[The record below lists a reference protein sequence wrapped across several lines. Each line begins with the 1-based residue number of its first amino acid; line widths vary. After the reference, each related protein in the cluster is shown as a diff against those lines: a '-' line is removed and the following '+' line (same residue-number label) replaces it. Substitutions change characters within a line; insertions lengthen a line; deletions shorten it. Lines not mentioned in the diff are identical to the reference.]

1 MFIGSI
7 PPGVVLM
14 IKEPTMFF
22 TSIDANTAR
31 AYAELANRQIADKT
45 TDEEH

>member
-1 MFIGSI
+1 
-7 PPGVVLM
+7 
-14 IKEPTMFF
+14 MFF

-31 AYAELANRQIADKT
+31 AYAELANQQIAEKT